1 MIFRDKTTLFSKLFK
16 VLYTCLYEQKTLK
29 TSYMPNINL
38 MLNIIHLF
46 HILQTLLAVC
56 RSPLSQQYS
65 RMMTT
70 AAFDD
75 KAVQV

>member
-1 MIFRDKTTLFSKLFK
+1 
-16 VLYTCLYEQKTLK
+16 
-29 TSYMPNINL
+29 MPNINL
-38 MLNIIHLF
+38 MLNIKYLF

-75 KAVQV
+75 EAVQV